1 VRIAQGGTKTA
12 RAAQPISQAPPKQ
25 DGLARLSLGKKL
37 FFGFSILLLPLLGL
51 GLFTFHSLKS
61 IQDATTYLRSENL
74 PAIEVSKRLGKAAAD
89 LLNAANRLSLTLDPA
104 DRDATL
110 LAIDGAEKELSA
122 IQADPALSSTPA
134 TSRLLPSF
142 EAAFRSF
149 AGTAAVPEPG
159 APADASSGPAERQ
172 GGDFTAFNSGIA
184 AMRDARETLDDTQQ
198 NFITLLGKIASAQR
212 QKLAKG
218 QDNPAKIAARL
229 ELIDAILDKTAHIAG
244 ETNKNVARQDA
255 DAIEATA
262 KEFDDVLPM
271 IDQLLA
277 MTPPDRD
284 WKPAAGG
291 VGLARKDDLSNAQS
305 QAQVFRSF
313 LRNFVISW
321 KGMSKAKE
329 KCAAD
334 LASLRT
340 ISDGLTAAASRGVD
354 ERSGATLRRIG
365 SARLFALAAIG
376 GALVLAIVMGQF
388 VTRVLSNSV
397 KSVILQIANTLSSK
411 TKETLVTAERFTAA
425 GTEMERQTR
434 RQSEAV
440 RKTAS
445 SLGELAASTKETAER
460 AQRARAMSRET
471 RAAAESGEAAM
482 RTMNEAAEAVR
493 ASGEHLRT
501 AMGELR
507 EFSQGISEAFKQIDA
522 IALQTRILSL
532 NASVEAAR
540 AGRHG
545 AGFAVVAD
553 AVRNLS
559 NRSTEASRSSGLQVE
574 RALQKVEEGFR
585 TSEEAL
591 QRIEAILQSAG
602 RVDGHLREIV
612 EHARNTDRVMEA
624 IATDSAQQS
633 QGLQVISEASREIG
647 TITENNAEAAR
658 QTAAAATDLREQA
671 ASVQRNV
678 SELVGMV
685 ADKSKDH
692 PALLDAGQLPG
703 QFPAPAPAPAA
714 PAPAKVAVH
723 PRPHAHAQPQHGP
736 RPPHP
741 LAKANGKTITR
752 HTKPDLLS
760 AN

>member
-1 VRIAQGGTKTA
+1 
-12 RAAQPISQAPPKQ
+12 QAPPKQ

-411 TKETLVTAERFTAA
+411 TKET
-425 GTEMERQTR
+425 
-434 RQSEAV
+434 
-440 RKTAS
+440 
-445 SLGELAASTKETAER
+445 AER